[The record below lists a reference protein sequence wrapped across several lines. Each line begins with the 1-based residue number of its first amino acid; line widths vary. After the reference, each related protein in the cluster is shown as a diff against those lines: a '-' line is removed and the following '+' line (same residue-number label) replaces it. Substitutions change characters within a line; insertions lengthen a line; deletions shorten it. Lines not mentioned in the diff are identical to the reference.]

1 MSSHLNIP
9 RSASAVES
17 SLVINHILEAGVRKA
32 PDQTITYGDRTFTYR
47 DLNERV
53 HRLAGALA
61 AQGVKPGD
69 TVAVMDWDT
78 NRYLEAFCHPDDGRG
93 AAHRER
99 APEPGADSLHHQ
111 PCGR

>member
-78 NRYLEAFCHPDDGRG
+78 NRYLEAFF
-93 AAHRER
+93 AL
-99 APEPGADSLHHQ
+99 SLIHI
-111 PCGR
+111 